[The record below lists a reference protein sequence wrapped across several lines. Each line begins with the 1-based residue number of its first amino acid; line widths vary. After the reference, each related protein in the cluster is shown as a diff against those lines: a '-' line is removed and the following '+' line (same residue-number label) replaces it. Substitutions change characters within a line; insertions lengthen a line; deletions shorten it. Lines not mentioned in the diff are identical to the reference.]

1 MSAVSRT
8 GGPAKPEDPDFCFEF
23 EAMGTWCQMRLCG
36 MDAAQ
41 AEAAARRAIDE
52 VRRIEAKYSRYR
64 PDSIVSRINA
74 AAGTGRAVSVD
85 VETAGLL
92 GFAAQLF
99 DASAGLFDIT
109 SGILRRAWDFKA
121 QRVPSADE
129 VRALLPLI
137 GWRQVG
143 WDGSTVSLARPGM
156 ELDFGGFG
164 KEYAADR
171 AASLLREAGVRGG
184 TVNLGGDVCL
194 IGPAPNGVPWRLG
207 IAHPREPGGVIASIE
222 LAEGA
227 LATSG
232 DYERAFVA
240 AGRRHCHILD
250 PHTGWSVEHWQSV
263 SVAGPTCLAAGA
275 LTTVAM
281 LIGEGAHDFLRE
293 QGVDFLTI
301 DRHGEIHRESADRGA
316 RTSAD

>member
-1 MSAVSRT
+1 
-8 GGPAKPEDPDFCFEF
+8 
-23 EAMGTWCQMRLCG
+23 MGTVCQLRLCG
-36 MDAAQ
+36 VEADAA
-41 AEAAARRAIDE
+41 ESAARRAIDE

-74 AAGTGRAVSVD
+74 AAGSGRPVAVD

-109 SGILRRAWDFKA
+109 SGILRRVWDFKA
-121 QRVPSADE
+121 ARVPAPDA

-143 WDGSTVSLARPGM
+143 WDGASVSLARAGM

-171 AASLLREAGVRGG
+171 AATVLREAGVPGG

-194 IGPAPNGVPWRLG
+194 IGPAADGSPWRLG

-222 LAEGA
+222 LTHGA

-232 DYERAFVA
+232 DYERAFVEG
-240 AGRRHCHILD
+240 GRRYCHILN
-250 PHTGWSVEHWQSV
+250 PHTGWPVSHWQSV

-275 LTTVAM
+275 LTTIAM
-281 LIGEGAHDFLRE
+281 LIGDGAHDFLRE

-301 DRHGEIHRESADRGA
+301 DGEGAIHRESGTVPA
-316 RTSAD
+316 